1 MTGMSDM
8 TDATGITDAVATR
21 RALLAGALG
30 VGTLGALAPGLAAD
44 AAAPIPTTPGD
55 YFLRIDGIPGES
67 LDDRHRD
74 WIELLTFSWGVSSS
88 VNPLT
93 TSPGAPASKSTPVD
107 FTFVAHTSRA
117 SPRLFLAC
125 ARGTRINN
133 VLLEVARA
141 GAERL
146 VFLKVNL
153 QDVRVASFN
162 EAPGDDG
169 LPLDVVR
176 LRYVKITDTYTPQ
189 SPTGGPGTPVVAG
202 FDFAANAAL

>member
-1 MTGMSDM
+1 M
-8 TDATGITDAVATR
+8 TDSAGTSDVVATR

-30 VGTLGALAPGLAAD
+30 AGTLGALAPGLAAD

-74 WIELLTFSWGVSSS
+74 WIDLLTFSWGVSSS
-88 VNPLT
+88 LNPLT
-93 TSPGAPASKSTPVD
+93 TTPGSPASKSAPAD
-107 FTFVAHTSRA
+107 FTFITPTSRA

-125 ARGTRINN
+125 ARGTKIDN
-133 VLLEVARA
+133 VLLEVVKA
-141 GAERL
+141 GVSPL

-153 QDVRVASFN
+153 QDVRVAGFN

-176 LRYVKITDTYTPQ
+176 LRYVRLINTYVPQ
-189 SPTGGPGTPVVAG
+189 LSDGRPGTPVVAG
-202 FDFAANAAL
+202 FDFAANAVI

>member
-1 MTGMSDM
+1 MTGMTEM
-8 TDATGITDAVATR
+8 TDAVATR

-30 VGTLGALAPGLAAD
+30 VGTLGALVPGLAGE

-55 YFLRIDGIPGES
+55 YFLRVDGILGES

-74 WIELLTFSWGVSSS
+74 WIDLLTFSWGVSSS
-88 VNPLT
+88 VNPLA
-93 TSPGAPASKSTPVD
+93 TSPGTPASKSAPVD
-107 FTFVAHTSRA
+107 FTYIARTSRA

-133 VLLEVARA
+133 VLLEVVKP
-141 GAERL
+141 GAVQM

-176 LRYVKITDTYTPQ
+176 LRYAKLTDTYTRQ
-189 SPTGGPGTPVVAG
+189 RQDGSADTPVVAG